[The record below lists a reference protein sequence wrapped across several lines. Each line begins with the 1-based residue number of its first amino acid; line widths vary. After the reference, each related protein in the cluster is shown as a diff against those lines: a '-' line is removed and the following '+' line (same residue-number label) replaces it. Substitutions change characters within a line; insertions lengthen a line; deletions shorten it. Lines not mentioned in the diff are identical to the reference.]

1 MDLTIRPRR
10 LRTCESLRRMVR
22 ETRVSPDSLVYPLF
36 LIEGE
41 KIKEPIDSLDGQ
53 YRYSPDR
60 ACEAIADCRA
70 AGVSRVLLFGIPAR
84 KDACGSAAWDE
95 NGVVQQGIRA
105 IKAAWPDC
113 YVITDVCL
121 CEYTDHG
128 HCGILQGHTV
138 DNDKTLEVLAKT
150 AVSHARAGADMVAPS
165 DMMDGHVAA
174 IRSELD
180 KHGFINTLIMSYSVK
195 YASAFYGPFREAAGS
210 APAFG
215 DRKTY
220 QMDYRNKREAVL
232 ETAIDVEEGADII
245 MVKPAM
251 AYLDIISDIRS
262 KFNNPLAAYQ
272 VSGEYAMIKTA
283 AAAGCIDEK
292 SAVLESVTAI
302 KRAGADMIITY
313 FAPQLAEWLNG

>member
-1 MDLTIRPRR
+1 MIKRPRR
-10 LRTCESLRRMVR
+10 NRLTPQIRDLVSEYSVR
-22 ETRVSPDSLVYPLF
+22 VQELIYPMF
-36 LIEGE
+36 VTEGE
-41 KIKEPIDSLDGQ
+41 TEEIAAMPGIK
-53 YRYSPDR
+53 RYSLKDFET
-60 ACEAIADCRA
+60 ALKAVYEADIR
-70 AGVSRVLLFGIPAR
+70 SVLLFGIPAE
-84 KDACGSAAWDE
+84 KDELGSGAYCSH
-95 NGVVQQGIRA
+95 GIVQRA
-105 IKAAWPDC
+105 VRLAKEMLPDMT
-113 YVITDVCL
+113 VITDICL
-121 CEYTDHG
+121 CEYTSHG
-128 HCGILQGHTV
+128 HCGVIENGYV
-138 DNDKTLEVLAKT
+138 DNDKTLELLAK
-150 AVSHARAGADMVAPS
+150 AALSCAEAGADMVAPS

>member
-1 MDLTIRPRR
+1 MIKRPRR
-10 LRTCESLRRMVR
+10 NRLTPQIRDLVSEYSVR
-22 ETRVSPDSLVYPLF
+22 VQELIYPMF
-36 LIEGE
+36 VTEGE
-41 KIKEPIDSLDGQ
+41 TEEIAAMPGTK
-53 YRYSPDR
+53 RYSLKDFET
-60 ACEAIADCRA
+60 ALKAVYEADIR
-70 AGVSRVLLFGIPAR
+70 SVLLFGIPAE
-84 KDACGSAAWDE
+84 KDELGSGAYCSH
-95 NGVVQQGIRA
+95 GIVQRA
-105 IKAAWPDC
+105 VRLAKEMLPDMT
-113 YVITDVCL
+113 VITDICL
-121 CEYTDHG
+121 CEYTSHG
-128 HCGILQGHTV
+128 HCGVIENGYV
-138 DNDKTLEVLAKT
+138 DNDKTLELLAK
-150 AVSHARAGADMVAPS
+150 AALSCAEAGADMVAPS

>member
-1 MDLTIRPRR
+1 MIKRPRR
-10 LRTCESLRRMVR
+10 NRLTPQIRDLVSEYSVR
-22 ETRVSPDSLVYPLF
+22 VQELIYPMFVTDGETEEIAAMP
-36 LIEGE
+36 G
-41 KIKEPIDSLDGQ
+41 IK
-53 YRYSPDR
+53 RYSLKDFET
-60 ACEAIADCRA
+60 ALKAVYEADIR
-70 AGVSRVLLFGIPAR
+70 SVLLFGIPAE
-84 KDACGSAAWDE
+84 KDELGSGAYCSH
-95 NGVVQQGIRA
+95 GIVQRA
-105 IKAAWPDC
+105 VRLAKEMLPDMT
-113 YVITDVCL
+113 VITDICL
-121 CEYTDHG
+121 CEYTSHG
-128 HCGILQGHTV
+128 HCGVIENGYV
-138 DNDKTLEVLAKT
+138 DNDKTLELLAK
-150 AVSHARAGADMVAPS
+150 AALSCAEAGADMVAPS

-245 MVKPAM
+245 MAKPAM

>member
-1 MDLTIRPRR
+1 MIKRPRR
-10 LRTCESLRRMVR
+10 NRLTPQIRDLVSEYSVR
-22 ETRVSPDSLVYPLF
+22 VQELIYPMF
-36 LIEGE
+36 VTEGE
-41 KIKEPIDSLDGQ
+41 TEEIAAMPGIK
-53 YRYSPDR
+53 RYSLEDFET
-60 ACEAIADCRA
+60 ALKAVYEAGIR
-70 AGVSRVLLFGIPAR
+70 SVLLFGIPAE
-84 KDACGSAAWDE
+84 KDELGSGAYCSH
-95 NGVVQQGIRA
+95 GIVQRA
-105 IKAAWPDC
+105 VRLAKETLPDMT
-113 YVITDVCL
+113 VITDICL
-121 CEYTDHG
+121 CEYTSHG
-128 HCGILQGHTV
+128 HCGVIENGYV
-138 DNDKTLEVLAKT
+138 DNDKTLELLAK
-150 AVSHARAGADMVAPS
+150 AALSCAEAGADMVAPS

-292 SAVLESVTAI
+292 GAVLESVTAI

-313 FAPQLAEWLNG
+313 FAPQIAEWLNG

>member
-1 MDLTIRPRR
+1 MIKRPRR
-10 LRTCESLRRMVR
+10 NRLTPQIRDLVSEYSVR
-22 ETRVSPDSLVYPLF
+22 VQELIYPMF
-36 LIEGE
+36 VTEGE
-41 KIKEPIDSLDGQ
+41 TEEIAAMPGIK
-53 YRYSPDR
+53 RYSLEDFETALKAVYESGIR
-60 ACEAIADCRA
+60 
-70 AGVSRVLLFGIPAR
+70 SVLLFGIPAE
-84 KDACGSAAWDE
+84 KDELGSGAYCS
-95 NGVVQQGIRA
+95 NGIVQRA
-105 IKAAWPDC
+105 VRLAKEMLPDMT
-113 YVITDVCL
+113 VITDICL
-121 CEYTDHG
+121 CEYTSHG
-128 HCGILQGHTV
+128 HCGVIENGYV
-138 DNDKTLEVLAKT
+138 DNDKTLELLAK
-150 AVSHARAGADMVAPS
+150 AALSCAEAGADMVAPS

-283 AAAGCIDEK
+283 ATAGCIDEK

-313 FAPQLAEWLNG
+313 FAPQIAEWLNG